1 MTPMEPPNE
10 DTSLLDFPWVIVRFR
25 CHFCRRRKDARL
37 AGLASDFGEHTTL
50 KLLLS
55 AFVRR
60 CAWDP
65 TNPARKPQ
73 KYGRKCGAY
82 LMDIGRT
89 SPPDLPPSM
98 AGLTLIEGGKDDQL
112 GTGSPPGPKRRRV
125 GGS

>member
-1 MTPMEPPNE
+1 MEPPNE
-10 DTSLLDFPWVIVRFR
+10 ETSLLDYPWVVVRFR

-55 AFVRR
+55 AFIRR

-65 TNPARKPQ
+65 SNPARKPQ
-73 KYGRKCGAY
+73 KSGRKCGAY

-98 AGLTLIEGGKDDQL
+98 SGLTVIEGGKDEQHAEKPARKD
-112 GTGSPPGPKRRRV
+112 RRRV
-125 GGS
+125 VGD